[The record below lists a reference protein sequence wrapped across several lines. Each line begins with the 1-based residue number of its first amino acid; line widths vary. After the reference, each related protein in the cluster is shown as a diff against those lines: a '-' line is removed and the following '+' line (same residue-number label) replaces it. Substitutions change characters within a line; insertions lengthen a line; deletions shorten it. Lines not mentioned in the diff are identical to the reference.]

1 MTRSVT
7 SRLYL
12 GSRDRSIRERR
23 IRYATVSAG
32 SVSGCAAP
40 PGTAL
45 GQVTCHHLLGS
56 AVDGV
61 PAGHPSSDRPAVIQV
76 VLIDQGKRL
85 VVSRPNVSGSADT
98 LARRRGGPLPQRGA
112 GAAPAQREPLRL
124 TAGSPGDIQRLRIS
138 L

>member
-12 GSRDRSIRERR
+12 GSRDRSMRERR

-61 PAGHPSSDRPAVIQV
+61 PAGHPSSDRPAIIQV
-76 VLIDQGKRL
+76 CSLTRANDLSLADQTF
-85 VVSRPNVSGSADT
+85 P
-98 LARRRGGPLPQRGA
+98 GPP
-112 GAAPAQREPLRL
+112 
-124 TAGSPGDIQRLRIS
+124 IH
-138 L
+138 